1 MLKTETLRQHLA
13 LPRNARKAWGR
24 FAPELTYGRH
34 RMPPPR
40 DARSAAVLV
49 LLYQDDGVWRLPL
62 IERPPD
68 ITVHSGQ
75 VCFPGGQTEIGES
88 AEETA
93 MREFEEELGASP
105 AGIELCGQLTP
116 MYIYASN
123 FFVTPCVAIAERRPS
138 FIPNSVEVAN
148 LLEPS
153 LVQLADPGRVGSH
166 EIQRRG
172 LVFRAPHIAFEGRR
186 IWGATSM
193 MLAELFDVLHG
204 LNRAHVLA
212 TWPAALYWQED

>member
-1 MLKTETLRQHLA
+1 MKSTVYLFANEQAGMLKPEIVRQRLA
-13 LPRNARKAWGR
+13 LPRDARNAWGK

-34 RMPPPR
+34 RMPPPC
-40 DARSAAVLV
+40 DARLAAVLV

-75 VCFPGGQTEIGES
+75 VCFPGGRTELGETP
-88 AEETA
+88 EDTA
-93 MREFEEELGASP
+93 VREFEEELGASP
-105 AGIELCGQLTP
+105 VDFELCGQLTP

-123 FFVTPCVAIAERRPS
+123 FFVTPCVAFAERRPH
-138 FIPNSVEVAN
+138 FIPNPLEVAN
-148 LLEPS
+148 LLEPP
-153 LVQLADPGRVGSH
+153 LVHLSEPERVGSH
-166 EIQRRG
+166 QIERRG

-193 MLAELFDVLHG
+193 MLAELFEVLLG
-204 LNRAHVLA
+204 VS
-212 TWPAALYWQED
+212 